1 MALTLGQL
9 SSLDSLRGF
18 VAVGRRMSVTLAA
31 QDLCLTQSAVSRQ
44 IRTLEE
50 QLGVRLFIRGHRS
63 IAFTPEGQRLFRAA
77 DGALR
82 QLQEVMGAVRAGVT
96 ARPVT
101 VNSSIGVTGL
111 WLLPRLGAFLT
122 RHPNIDVR
130 ISASNRLDD
139 LRAEGLDL
147 AIRYCP
153 KEAAPAGAEH
163 LFGERVAPVAHPS
176 LGISAI
182 GSPRDIEDRV
192 LLEYDEDYRPW
203 LRWNEWLACQGWE
216 GVKPRAILRFN
227 QYDQTIQAA
236 IAGQG
241 IALGRLNLIRQ
252 ALEERQLAVAP
263 LPFPGPPVPN
273 DYWLIRSTS
282 AARPEVDIVADWIRE
297 EAAKAEL

>member
-9 SSLDSLRGF
+9 ASLDLLRGF

-31 QDLCLTQSAVSRQ
+31 EDLCLTQSAVSRQ
-44 IRTLEE
+44 IRTLED
-50 QLGVRLFIRGHRS
+50 QLRVRLFVRGHRS
-63 IAFTPEGQRLFRAA
+63 IAFTPEGEQLFRTA

-82 QLQEVMGAVRAGVT
+82 QLQEVMGAVRAG
-96 ARPVT
+96 AAMRPVT

-153 KEAAPAGAEH
+153 QEAAPPEAER
-163 LFGERVAPVAHPS
+163 LFGEVVAPVAHPS
-176 LGISAI
+176 LGIAALA
-182 GSPRDIEDRV
+182 SPRDIEQRV

-203 LRWNEWLACQGWE
+203 LRWKEWLACQGWQ
-216 GVKPRAILRFN
+216 GIKPRALLRFN

-241 IALGRLNLIRQ
+241 VALGRLNLLRQ

-263 LPFPGPPVPN
+263 LPAPGPPVPN
-273 DYWLIRSTS
+273 AYWLIRTTS
-282 AARPEVDIVADWIRE
+282 ATRPEVDEVMGWIRE